1 MNFESIYLSPKEMRR
16 FLEIAGGDRA
26 ASNTPEEDA
35 LFREG
40 LVRETMMVS
49 ADLGTGQ
56 SSVDMRAV
64 VLSDLGREY
73 YAQCMNQ
80 RKKDKQDS
88 LRFWLA
94 TLIAAISAV
103 IAFLE
108 WLG

>member
-1 MNFESIYLSPKEMRR
+1 MRR

-40 LVRETMMVS
+40 LVSETMMVS

-73 YAQCMNQ
+73 YAQCMNR
-80 RKKDKQDS
+80 RKRDRQEAFRHWVNAIIAI
-88 LRFWLA
+88 LGLLA
-94 TLIAAISAV
+94 TI
-103 IAFLE
+103 
-108 WLG
+108 LGFFI